1 MDFMSDREFQPIFH
15 RFSRT
20 VSLKGCI
27 STNDINQRITK
38 KINRFKKEPKEKTAK
53 KGARY
58 NISQLRKLQRRG
70 IARRI
75 INEAIVEPDG
85 YVALTLRY
93 GRKKAEEIRLAQAR
107 KRLGPLRRRR

>member
-1 MDFMSDREFQPIFH
+1 MDFMPDIEFHPIFY

-20 VSLKGCI
+20 VSLKGCT
-27 STNDINQRITK
+27 STSDINQRITK
-38 KINRFKKEPKEKTAK
+38 KINRYKKASKGKTTK
-53 KGARY
+53 KGTRY

-85 YVALTLRY
+85 LIALTLRH
-93 GRKKAEEIRLAQAR
+93 GRKKAEEILLARAR
-107 KRLGPLRRRR
+107 KRFGPLRRR